1 MADDAAE
8 HASAPPDASAALTRL
23 VAVVIDAGDARWS
36 AGDRAGAVQLW
47 RGVSGPG
54 SAQHSDATDIMLRVR
69 LLPVSGNLGP
79 LWLERPLD
87 RAMQRCADLAYGEP
101 AAQPDSPAA
110 WCRVAM
116 ADYDLWMPTI
126 AGADPRRV
134 EGDLVMLK
142 GWAPADARIA
152 ASTAARAPFPGTWVL
167 GWGVSVVPGAGAG
180 VGLHFVHPDVG
191 FQGHRLALDG
201 SVDTL
206 GGFSVSGSFAE
217 RPSRRSLVARAVGA
231 NVRGTAWGAGRGDS
245 PAAYAWQTVQ
255 VAAGFASTFGRFSA
269 AGGGEV
275 RWDHASV
282 GGDSGI
288 DASGGAAVGPW
299 ANVRWSG
306 PVELRLAGEVNGTQA
321 GPAFALVT
329 GSVRG
334 AVAGRGEHAPR
345 AGKVVARAL
354 GEVATDG
361 PFYRLPSAGGSTL
374 LRGAPAGRYRGPLLA
389 GAQVE
394 YRHVVY
400 GPVYTAAFADAAW
413 VSGWTPA
420 PFLDDAHVSFGGG
433 VRLVLPPGDLNTT
446 RIDFGVVPG
455 FDGTVSWGLVLGW
468 GEAF

>member
-1 MADDAAE
+1 MADDAGE
-8 HASAPPDASAALTRL
+8 HAPAPLEAPQAALD
-23 VAVVIDAGDARWS
+23 AAVIDAGDAKWR

-47 RGVSGPG
+47 RGLSGRG
-54 SAQHSDATDIMLRVR
+54 AATHSDATEVMLRVR

-79 LWLERPLD
+79 LWLEPPLD
-87 RAMQRCADLAYGEP
+87 RAMQRCGDLAYAVSRP
-101 AAQPDSPAA
+101 APESPAA

-116 ADYDLWMPTI
+116 ADYDVWMPAI

-134 EGDLVMLK
+134 EGDLAMLR

-152 ASTAARAPFPGTWVL
+152 AAAAARAPFPGTWVL
-167 GWGVSVVPGAGAG
+167 GWGVSVAPGAGAG
-180 VGLHFVHPDVG
+180 VGLHFVHPDLG
-191 FQGHRLALDG
+191 FEGHRLALDG

-206 GGFSVSGSFAE
+206 GGFSLSGSFAE
-217 RPSRRSLVARAVGA
+217 RPSRRSLVVRVAGG
-231 NVRGTAWGAGRGDS
+231 NLRGTAWGAGRGDT

-255 VAAGFASTFGRFSA
+255 GAAGFASTFGRLSV
-269 AGGGEV
+269 AGGGEA
-275 RWDHASV
+275 RWDHAIV

-299 ANVRWSG
+299 ANARWSG
-306 PVELRLAGEVNGTQA
+306 PVDLRLAGDVNGTQA
-321 GPAFALVT
+321 GPAFAMVT

-334 AVAGRGEHAPR
+334 AVVGRGEHAPR
-345 AGKVVARAL
+345 AGKVAWRAL

-374 LRGAPAGRYRGPLLA
+374 LRGAPAGRYRGPVLA

-400 GPVYTAAFADAAW
+400 GPVYAAAFADAAW

-433 VRLVLPPGDLNTT
+433 ARLVLPPGDLNTT
-446 RIDFGVVPG
+446 RVDFGVVPG
-455 FDGTVSWGLVLGW
+455 LDGTVSWGLVLGW